1 MFLAH
6 ITNFG
11 QQSLQEH
18 CQNSA
23 NIAKNDLTDIGLSN
37 TAYLAAL
44 FHDCGKAHDVFQQY
58 LIDSYNGKNVKRGS
72 VIHSFAGV
80 SYFLNKYHDSDNVIE
95 KAASEIIAYS
105 IGAHHGLFDII
116 NPDAKDGFLYRLT
129 RQPEYDDTTIHNFL
143 KEIVDESIV
152 SEVFGSSSNEVERI
166 LKIIP
171 NITKKNS
178 GSEYCF
184 YLGLLC
190 RLITS
195 AVMDGDRT
203 DTANFTLNKD
213 YNNAKTSYNPWKE
226 INDNIEKRIHSFSSE
241 TQINK
246 SRCELSDLCF
256 DFAKSDSGIYR
267 LNIPTGG
274 GKTLSALRFAAAHAL
289 QKEKRKVIY
298 IAPLISILE
307 QNANEIRGSVG
318 EEYVLEH
325 HSDVITE
332 TDDVEE
338 LDLRK
343 YLEDSWNSPVIA
355 TTFAQFL
362 NTLFSSKTSS
372 VRRFQSLCNSVIIID
387 EIQSVPSKMISL
399 FNQAVNFLSRICK
412 CTVLLCSAT
421 QPCLESVEHR
431 MIIDGDIISK
441 DDFDKYSEIFKRN
454 SVMDAGN
461 FRLEEIPSFII
472 DKANN
477 HLSLLVVCNKKA
489 QAEFLFNEIKSQA
502 QNCFHI
508 SAGMCV
514 AHRKNVLKK
523 IKELLSKKEPVFC
536 VSTQVI
542 EAGVDISFDCA
553 IRFSAGMDNII
564 QTAGRCNRNGECRS
578 DSPVY
583 IIHCIDENLKMLP
596 DIQAAKQATE
606 ALIVDFKKRA
616 DYYSNDLASDNS
628 INFFYKYL
636 YSNYSS
642 NHFDYPIKNMP
653 SLFEMLSANNQ
664 YRSLSKSAQYFL
676 CQSFKTAGDKFD
688 VFDSVSTSVIVPYG
702 DGKNIINNLQSYY
715 NDKDYPAFQKEMK
728 KASQYSVSVFEY
740 QFKKLLEEKAII
752 PFCDNSFY
760 MLSPEYY
767 DDNTGLL
774 NKAKEENTCSTLI
787 L

>member
-1 MFLAH
+1 MFIAH
-6 ITNFG
+6 LTDSTE
-11 QQSLQEH
+11 QSLKAH
-18 CQNSA
+18 SQNSA
-23 NIAKNDLTDIGLSN
+23 EIAKNDLQFINLGN
-37 TAYLAAL
+37 TAYSAAL
-44 FHDCGKAHDVFQQY
+44 MHDCGKAHQIFQQY
-58 LIDSYNGKNVKRGS
+58 LTDSYNGKNVKRGS

-80 SYFLNKYHDSDNVIE
+80 NYFLNKYHDSDNVFE
-95 KAASEIIAYS
+95 KTASEIIAYS
-105 IGAHHGLFDII
+105 IGSHHGLFDVF
-116 NPDAKDGFLYRLT
+116 NPEMKDGFLYRLT
-129 RQPEYDDTTIHNFL
+129 KQPEYDNKAIENFF
-143 KEIVDESIV
+143 EDVVDENIARESFKLSAKETESVIKKIGAISL
-152 SEVFGSSSNEVERI
+152 SETNH
-166 LKIIP
+166 
-171 NITKKNS
+171 
-178 GSEYCF
+178 YMF

-203 DTANFTLNKD
+203 DTANFTLNKE
-213 YNNAKTSYNPWKE
+213 YSNAKNSCNPWGA
-226 INDNIEKRIHSFSSE
+226 INDNVEKRVQSFSSE
-241 TQINK
+241 TLINK
-246 SRCELSDLCF
+246 SRHELSEICF
-256 DFAKSDSGIYR
+256 DFAKCDSGVYQ

-289 QKEKRKVIY
+289 QKRKSRIIY

-307 QNANEIRGSVG
+307 QNANEIKKSVG
-318 EEYVLEH
+318 EEFVLEH

-332 TDDVEE
+332 SDNVEE

-343 YLEDSWNSPVIA
+343 YLEDSWSSPVIA

-362 NTLFSSKTSS
+362 NTIFSSKTSS

-387 EIQSVPSKMISL
+387 EIQSVPTKMITL
-399 FNQAVNFLSRICK
+399 FNLAVNFLSKICN

-421 QPCLESVEHR
+421 QPCLEAVKHSLAP
-431 MIIDGDIISK
+431 DGNIISK
-441 DDFDKYSEIFKRN
+441 ADFEKYSEIFKRN
-454 SVMDAGN
+454 TIINTGK
-461 FRLEEIPSFII
+461 FRLEEIPPFVI
-472 DKANN
+472 DKAKDNR
-477 HLSLLVVCNKKA
+477 SLLVVCNKKA
-489 QAEFLFNEIKSQA
+489 QAEFLFNEIKSHCP
-502 QNCFHI
+502 NCFHI

-514 AHRKNVLKK
+514 AHRKIVLEK
-523 IKELLSKKEPVFC
+523 INRLLSEKKPVIC

-553 IRFSAGMDNII
+553 IRFSAGMDNIV
-564 QTAGRCNRNGECRS
+564 QTAGRCNRNGENRS

-583 IIHCIDENLKMLP
+583 IIHCSDENLKMLP

-606 ALIVDFKKRA
+606 ALMVDFKKRT

-642 NHFDYPIKNMP
+642 NHFDYPIKDMP
-653 SLFEMLSANNQ
+653 SLFEMLSCNDH
-664 YRSLSKSAQYFL
+664 YRDLSKSNEYYL
-676 CQSFKTAGDKFD
+676 CQSFKTAGDKFN

-702 DGKNIINNLQSYY
+702 DGKEIINNLQSCY
-715 NDKDYPAFQKEMK
+715 NDKDYPALKREIK
-728 KASQYSVSVFEY
+728 RANQYSVSVFDY
-740 QFKKLLEEKAII
+740 QFKKLSEEKAII

-774 NKAKEENTCSTLI
+774 NKAKEDNACSILI

>member
-6 ITNFG
+6 ITDFG

-23 NIAKNDLTDIGLSN
+23 NIAKNDLIDIGLSN

-80 SYFLNKYHDSDNVIE
+80 SYFLNKYHNSDNVIE
-95 KAASEIIAYS
+95 KTASEIIAYS
-105 IGAHHGLFDII
+105 IGAHHGMFDII

-129 RQPEYDDTTIHNFL
+129 RQPEYDDTAIHNFL

-152 SEVFGSSSNEVERI
+152 SEVFGSSSNEMERI

-171 NITKKNS
+171 NITKENS

-190 RLITS
+190 RLIAS

-246 SRCELSDLCF
+246 SRRELSDLCF

-307 QNANEIRGSVG
+307 QNANEICGSVG

-421 QPCLESVEHR
+421 QPCLESVEHS

-454 SVMDAGN
+454 TVMDAGN

-477 HLSLLVVCNKKA
+477 HRSLLVVCNKKA
-489 QAEFLFNEIKSQA
+489 QAEFLFNEIKSQT

-523 IKELLSKKEPVFC
+523 IKKLLSKKEPIVFH
-536 VSTQVI
+536 Q
-542 EAGVDISFDCA
+542 
-553 IRFSAGMDNII
+553 
-564 QTAGRCNRNGECRS
+564 
-578 DSPVY
+578 
-583 IIHCIDENLKMLP
+583 
-596 DIQAAKQATE
+596 
-606 ALIVDFKKRA
+606 
-616 DYYSNDLASDNS
+616 
-628 INFFYKYL
+628 
-636 YSNYSS
+636 
-642 NHFDYPIKNMP
+642 
-653 SLFEMLSANNQ
+653 
-664 YRSLSKSAQYFL
+664 
-676 CQSFKTAGDKFD
+676 
-688 VFDSVSTSVIVPYG
+688 
-702 DGKNIINNLQSYY
+702 
-715 NDKDYPAFQKEMK
+715 
-728 KASQYSVSVFEY
+728 
-740 QFKKLLEEKAII
+740 
-752 PFCDNSFY
+752 
-760 MLSPEYY
+760 
-767 DDNTGLL
+767 
-774 NKAKEENTCSTLI
+774 
-787 L
+787 